1 MQQAVR
7 VAEAQEMVLGCA
19 KPVGVEKV
27 ALLEA
32 LHRVTAEEVT
42 AQRHIPLD
50 DNSAMDGY
58 AVRHADVAGAT
69 RDQPAVLEVLEI
81 LPAGKRPRHRIA
93 PGTAV
98 KIMTG
103 APLPEGADTVVQ
115 VEHTDGGDTRVQIY
129 RAPRLG
135 SNLRRRGEDIRQ
147 GECVLAAQT
156 FLRPAELGVLASVG
170 KAQVLVYQ
178 RPRVAIL
185 ATGDEIIDPGEPDTQ
200 GKIINS
206 NSYTLAGQSAEAGAS
221 PLLLGVAPD
230 DRTIMSQR
238 IASGLRADVLITS
251 GGVSVG
257 SFDYVRECLEAF
269 GFQARFWTVAVRPG
283 SPATFGMVGHVPVF
297 SLPGNPVASMVTFEL
312 FVRPALRQM
321 MGRCDL
327 FRPRL
332 EAVLQDAVEKRRGV
346 RALLRGVLRQDEGQT
361 TVTTTG
367 PQGSG
372 ILRSMSLAN
381 CLIDLPE
388 DTERLQPGARVE
400 VMLL

>member
-1 MQQAVR
+1 MTQAVR
-7 VAEAQEMVLGCA
+7 VADAQATVLACVQ
-19 KPVGVEKV
+19 PVGMEQV

-32 LHRVTAEEVT
+32 LHRVTAEAVM
-42 AQRHIPLD
+42 AQRHIPLE

-58 AVRHADVAGAT
+58 AVCHADVAGAT
-69 RDQPAVLEVLEI
+69 RDQPVRLTVLET
-81 LPAGKRPRHRIA
+81 LPAGKSPRHAIS
-93 PGTAV
+93 PGTAI

-103 APLPEGADTVVQ
+103 APLPAGADTVVQ
-115 VEHTDGGDTRVQIY
+115 VEHTDGSDTTVQIY
-129 RAPRLG
+129 RAPSQG
-135 SNLRRRGEDIRQ
+135 SHVRYQGEDIRV
-147 GECVLAAQT
+147 GDCVLAPHT

-170 KAQVLVYQ
+170 KAQVRVYQ

-185 ATGDEIIDPGEPDTQ
+185 ATGDEIVDPGEPDTH
-200 GKIINS
+200 GKILNS
-206 NSYTLAGQSAEAGAS
+206 NSYTLAGQIAEAGGQ
-221 PLLLGVAPD
+221 PVLLGVAPD
-230 DRTIMSQR
+230 DREIISAR

-257 SFDYVRECLEAF
+257 NFDYVRECLDTF
-269 GFQARFWTVAVRPG
+269 GFQAHFWTVAVRPG
-283 SPATFGMVGHVPVF
+283 SPATFGLVGQVPVF

-321 MGRCDL
+321 TGHPEL
-327 FRPRL
+327 FRPRIQ
-332 EAVLQDAVEKRRGV
+332 AVVQEPLDKRRGV
-346 RALLRGVLRQDEGQT
+346 RTLLRGVVQQAGDQA

-381 CLIDLPE
+381 GLIDLPE
-388 DTERLQPGARVE
+388 DLEQVTAGSRVE

>member
-1 MQQAVR
+1 
-7 VAEAQEMVLGCA
+7 
-19 KPVGVEKV
+19 
-27 ALLEA
+27 
-32 LHRVTAEEVT
+32 
-42 AQRHIPLD
+42 
-50 DNSAMDGY
+50 
-58 AVRHADVAGAT
+58 
-69 RDQPAVLEVLEI
+69 
-81 LPAGKRPRHRIA
+81 
-93 PGTAV
+93 
-98 KIMTG
+98 
-103 APLPEGADTVVQ
+103 VQ
-115 VEHTDGGDTRVQIY
+115 IEHTDGSDTRVQIY
-129 RAPRLG
+129 RAPRRG

-147 GECVLAAQT
+147 GECVLASQT
-156 FLRPAELGVLASVG
+156 FLRPPELGVLASVG

-200 GKIINS
+200 GKILNS
-206 NSYTLAGQSAEAGAS
+206 NSYTLAGQVVEAGGS

-230 DRTIMSQR
+230 NREVMSQR
-238 IASGLRADVLITS
+238 IVSGLRADVLITS

-257 SFDYVRECLEAF
+257 TFDYVRECLEAV

-283 SPATFGMVGHVPVF
+283 SPTTFGMVGHVPVF

-312 FVRPALRQM
+312 FVRPALRKIT
-321 MGRCDL
+321 GRRDL

-332 EAVLQDAVEKRRGV
+332 EAVLQDAVEKRRDV
-346 RALLRGVLRQDEGQT
+346 RTLLRGVLRQEDGQT
-361 TVTTTG
+361 TVSTTG

-388 DTERLQPGARVE
+388 DTERLQPGARVQ